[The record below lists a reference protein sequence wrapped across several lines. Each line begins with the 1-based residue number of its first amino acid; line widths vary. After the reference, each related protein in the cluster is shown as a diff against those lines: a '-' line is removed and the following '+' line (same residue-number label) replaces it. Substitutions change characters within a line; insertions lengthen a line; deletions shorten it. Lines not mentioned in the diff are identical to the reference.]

1 MHGLAKP
8 AYLSGSLFSA
18 LPGVA
23 LYCAP
28 SGVRVVSEVHR
39 SRFAGPFANQIR
51 DLDVFGALHARVAR
65 GLAAPRKWVIA
76 RPMAFA
82 TCDLLEDAPG
92 RDAPILGGLTNGRR
106 LLTPKRKMLG
116 ADIAG

>member
-1 MHGLAKP
+1 MGLQIAHRQ
-8 AYLSGSLFSA
+8 ADFVA
-18 LPGVA
+18 LPCPVLHCIA
-23 LYCAP
+23 LP
-28 SGVRVVSEVHR
+28 VVSEVHR

-51 DLDVFGALHARVAR
+51 DLDVLGALHARVAR
-65 GLAAPRKWVIA
+65 GLAAPRKRVIA

-106 LLTPKRKMLG
+106 LLTPKRKVLG